1 MVRWFT
7 AGIAAGVLL
16 CGCAGFAFKYYGLD
30 GVTYENGKLLGP
42 EPKFDR
48 PFSDCSP
55 SGSIKHPC
63 VVMFTP
69 EFKAF
74 KSDYENCKTELSDCQ
89 RQCQTQ

>member
-1 MVRWFT
+1 MVRVFLI
-7 AGIAAGVLL
+7 GLIAGVLL

-30 GVTYENGKLLGP
+30 GIRYEEGKLLGP

-48 PFSDCSP
+48 PFSDCAP
-55 SGSIKHPC
+55 TQKEKHPC

-74 KSDYENCKTELSDCQ
+74 KTDYEGCKIELSDCQ
-89 RQCQTQ
+89 RRCGQ